1 VVYARP
7 IAGINSAGDPLVGN
21 NERLSGRP
29 FTLGRDDTIPGRK
42 WRVVDGLLQC
52 EAGGGWKD
60 VFRAAD
66 GVELSMRLAWLADKL
81 RAVDE
86 LDTEYGANRVR
97 NDLDALRPPVPK
109 WGKRSS
115 PGARRLP
122 PGSRATHQNG
132 LEYHG
137 AVARAEAA

>member
-1 VVYARP
+1 VGVSQAAVAHPSEPRRP
-7 IAGINSAGDPLVGN
+7 LKT
-21 NERLSGRP
+21 E
-29 FTLGRDDTIPGRK
+29 IPGSR
-42 WRVVDGLLQC
+42 
-52 EAGGGWKD
+52 
-60 VFRAAD
+60 
-66 GVELSMRLAWLADKL
+66 
-81 RAVDE
+81 
-86 LDTEYGANRVR
+86 
-97 NDLDALRPPVPK
+97 PVPK